1 MRQKVWPLR
10 GRPESRRSEENV
22 KSLKKTDS
30 SAHLSIWKWDFVEF
44 QAGSKVFRQGDETD
58 CPIAISICRTIPLL
72 VPDSIEAVIVRAVG
86 HCAVKWLAVFVP
98 SM

>member
-1 MRQKVWPLR
+1 MRRKVWPLR
-10 GRPESRRSEENV
+10 GRPESRRSGENF
-22 KSLKKTDS
+22 KSLKTDS

-58 CPIAISICRTIPLL
+58 CPIAISIGCTIRHL
-72 VPDSIEAVIVRAVG
+72 VPDSIEAVMVRAVG
-86 HCAVKWLAVFVP
+86 HCAVKWLPVFVP